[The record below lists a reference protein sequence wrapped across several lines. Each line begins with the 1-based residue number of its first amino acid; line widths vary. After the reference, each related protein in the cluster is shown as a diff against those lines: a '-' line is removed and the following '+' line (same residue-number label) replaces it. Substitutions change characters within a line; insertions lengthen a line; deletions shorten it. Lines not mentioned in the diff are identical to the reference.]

1 MTSLADRL
9 RDALRARGLDWPAPI
24 EHHVRLGST
33 SDRLKEKAREG
44 APEWA
49 AVLADEQTGGRGR
62 HGRAWAS
69 PPGGLYLS
77 VLLRPRFA
85 PASLIPLA
93 AGVAVVEALGEHGVT
108 AELKWPNDV
117 LAGGRKLA
125 GILAEASSSSSG
137 LDWVVLG
144 LGVNLVTPPEA
155 LPEGLR
161 ATAASVLALTGGR
174 LEPAEAAGAVLARL
188 TVWYDALRADPPSV
202 LRAWRAR
209 AVPWWG
215 RRVELRSGGLVVRG
229 VAEDVDAAGALL
241 LTLEDGSRRTV
252 LSGEVTAVRLEA
264 KGTDR
269 VGGR

>member
-1 MTSLADRL
+1 MMGPADGVRE
-9 RDALRARGLDWPAPI
+9 ALRARGLDWPAPI
-24 EHHVRLGST
+24 EHHARLGST
-33 SDRLKEKAREG
+33 SDLLKEKAREG

-62 HGRAWAS
+62 QGRAWAS

-77 VLLRPRFA
+77 VLLRPQFA

-93 AGVAVVEALGEHGVT
+93 AGVAVVEALREHGVT

-137 LDWVVLG
+137 LEWVVLG
-144 LGVNLVTPPEA
+144 VGMNLLAPSEA
-155 LPEGLR
+155 LPDDLR
-161 ATAASVLALTGGR
+161 DGAASVLALTGRR
-174 LEPAEAAGAVLARL
+174 LEPAAAATAVLARL
-188 TVWYDALRADPPSV
+188 TVWYDALRADAPSV
-202 LRAWRAR
+202 LRAWRAC

-215 RRVELRSGGLVVRG
+215 RRVELRSRGSVVRG
-229 VAEDVDAAGALL
+229 VAEDLDPAGALL

-252 LSGEVTAVRLEA
+252 LSGEVTAVRLAAE
-264 KGTDR
+264 GTDW

>member
-33 SDRLKEKAREG
+33 SDRLKEKARKG

-62 HGRAWAS
+62 QGRAWAS

-117 LAGGRKLA
+117 LAGGAA
-125 GILAEASSSSSG
+125 GGPESNR
-137 LDWVVLG
+137 G
-144 LGVNLVTPPEA
+144 LGPRADGRPPGA
-155 LPEGLR
+155 G
-161 ATAASVLALTGGR
+161 GGR
-174 LEPAEAAGAVLARL
+174 GCGPG
-188 TVWYDALRADPPSV
+188 P
-202 LRAWRAR
+202 
-209 AVPWWG
+209 
-215 RRVELRSGGLVVRG
+215 
-229 VAEDVDAAGALL
+229 
-241 LTLEDGSRRTV
+241 
-252 LSGEVTAVRLEA
+252 
-264 KGTDR
+264 TDR
-269 VGGR
+269 LV

>member
-1 MTSLADRL
+1 MPDRV
-9 RDALRARGLDWPAPI
+9 REALRARGLDWPSPI
-24 EHHVRLGST
+24 EHHARLGST

-93 AGVAVVEALGEHGVT
+93 AGVAVVEALGERGVT

-117 LAGGRKLA
+117 LAGGRKIA

-137 LDWVVLG
+137 LEWVVLG
-144 LGVNLVTPPEA
+144 LGVNLVAPPEA
-155 LPEGLR
+155 LPEDLR
-161 ATAASVLALTGGR
+161 ATTASVLAITGGR
-174 LEPAEAAGAVLARL
+174 LEPAEAAALVLARL
-188 TVWYDALRADPPSV
+188 TVWYDALRVDPPSV
-202 LRAWRAR
+202 LRAWRTR

-215 RRVELRSGGLVVRG
+215 RRVELRSGGSVVRG
-229 VAEDVDAAGALL
+229 VAEDVDQAGALL
-241 LTLEDGSRRTV
+241 LTLEDGGRRTF
-252 LSGEVTAVRLEA
+252 LSGEVSAVRLEA
-264 KGTDR
+264 DATDR

>member
-1 MTSLADRL
+1 MPDRV
-9 RDALRARGLDWPAPI
+9 REALRARGLDWPAPI
-24 EHHVRLGST
+24 EHHARLGST

-62 HGRAWAS
+62 QGRSWAS

-85 PASLIPLA
+85 PVSLIPLA
-93 AGVAVVEALGEHGVT
+93 AGVAVVEALRERGAR

-117 LAGGRKLA
+117 LAADRKLA

-137 LDWVVLG
+137 LDWIVLG
-144 LGVNLVTPPEA
+144 LGVNLFAPPEA
-155 LPEGLR
+155 LPEDLR
-161 ATAASVLALTGGR
+161 ATATSVLALTGRR
-174 LEPAEAAGAVLARL
+174 LEPAEAAAAVLARL
-188 TVWYDALRADPPSV
+188 TVWYDALRAEPPSV
-202 LRAWRAR
+202 LRAWRAC

-215 RRVELRSGGLVVRG
+215 RRVELRSGGSVIRG
-229 VAEDVDAAGALL
+229 VAEDVDPAGALL
-241 LTLEDGSRRTV
+241 LTLEDGSRKTV
-252 LSGEVTAVRLEA
+252 VSGDATGVRLEA
-264 KGTDR
+264 EGTDR

>member
-1 MTSLADRL
+1 MYREGGGSTMMGPADGVRE
-9 RDALRARGLDWPAPI
+9 ALRARGLDWPAPI
-24 EHHVRLGST
+24 EHHARLGST
-33 SDRLKEKAREG
+33 SDLLKEKAREG

-62 HGRAWAS
+62 QGRAWAS

-137 LDWVVLG
+137 LEWVVLG
-144 LGVNLVTPPEA
+144 VGMNL
-155 LPEGLR
+155 
-161 ATAASVLALTGGR
+161 LA
-174 LEPAEAAGAVLARL
+174 PAEAATAVLARL
-188 TVWYDALRADPPSV
+188 TVWYDALRADAPSV
-202 LRAWRAR
+202 LRAWRAC

-215 RRVELRSGGLVVRG
+215 RRVELRSRGSVVRG
-229 VAEDVDAAGALL
+229 VAEDLDPAGALL

-252 LSGEVTAVRLEA
+252 LSGEVTAVRLAAE
-264 KGTDR
+264 GTDW
-269 VGGR
+269 